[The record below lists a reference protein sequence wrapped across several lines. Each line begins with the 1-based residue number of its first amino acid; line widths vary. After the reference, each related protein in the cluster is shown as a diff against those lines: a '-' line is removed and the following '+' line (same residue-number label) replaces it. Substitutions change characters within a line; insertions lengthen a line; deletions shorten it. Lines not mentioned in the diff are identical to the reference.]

1 MDYREVFKIVHL
13 VRIMIGDANL
23 NFSDTQVSDF
33 VRPPKEDRLGIL
45 SFSLILEFVR
55 KVIPVRLLKIYIT
68 SIVC

>member
-1 MDYREVFKIVHL
+1 
-13 VRIMIGDANL
+13 MIGDANL